1 MRIAASVNLP
11 RWSVILLAPW
21 LTLGAAE
28 VLTEQGER
36 RRAGVVGV
44 VGKWT
49 EETRDGDAVI
59 VGDGPAAG
67 ETTSAA
73 VSAAATTLFGAP
85 DTAFVANATSASAFS
100 LAVLPNIRAFSE
112 GTFRAKFKLVSG
124 KSDQTAGLVFDLK
137 PTGEYLFVRY
147 NTKEGNI
154 ALWRYN
160 AGDRAVV
167 ARGEQKAQLPLGRT
181 TWRSPWPDRASS
193 LRLERIATGAGRV
206 GFWTKRDSVTLSKDV
221 AVDGGK

>member
-1 MRIAASVNLP
+1 MHRVESSPCELAASVDLP

-36 RRAGVVGV
+36 RRAGVGVVGV

-100 LAVLPNIRAFSE
+100 LAVIRTSARSARE
-112 GTFRAKFKLVSG
+112 RSGRSSSSYRERATRRPGWCS
-124 KSDQTAGLVFDLK
+124 T
-137 PTGEYLFVRY
+137 
-147 NTKEGNI
+147 
-154 ALWRYN
+154 
-160 AGDRAVV
+160 
-167 ARGEQKAQLPLGRT
+167 
-181 TWRSPWPDRASS
+181 
-193 LRLERIATGAGRV
+193 
-206 GFWTKRDSVTLSKDV
+206 
-221 AVDGGK
+221 